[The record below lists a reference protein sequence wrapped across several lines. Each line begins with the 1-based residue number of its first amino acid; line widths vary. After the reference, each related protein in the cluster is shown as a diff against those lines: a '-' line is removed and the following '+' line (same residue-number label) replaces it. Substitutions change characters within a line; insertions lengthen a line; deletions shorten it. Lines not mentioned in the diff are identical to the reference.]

1 MIDKTYEVVPNAT
14 IKDGKKIALE
24 ETNNTKVNLPITAFK
39 DGSYTQYF

>member
-1 MIDKTYEVVPNAT
+1 VIPNAT
-14 IKDGKKIALE
+14 IQNGKKVALE